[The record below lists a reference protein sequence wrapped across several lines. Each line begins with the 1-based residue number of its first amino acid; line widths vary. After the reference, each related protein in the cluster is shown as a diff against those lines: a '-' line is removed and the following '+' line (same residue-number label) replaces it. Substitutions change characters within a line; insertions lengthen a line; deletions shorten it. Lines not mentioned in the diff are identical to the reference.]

1 MSVCYL
7 MKIAR
12 YQSLSYCEPKKKKT
26 LLTVQFHNVMN
37 GSMIV
42 LNCKLHD
49 S

>member
-12 YQSLSYCEPKKKKT
+12 YHSLFYCDQKKT
-26 LLTVQFHNVMN
+26 LLTVKFQNAMN
-37 GSMIV
+37 GITIV
-42 LNCKLHD
+42 LNCKLHG

>member
-7 MKIAR
+7 MKIAW
-12 YQSLSYCEPKKKKT
+12 YHSLLYCDQKQ
-26 LLTVQFHNVMN
+26 LFTVKFHNVMN
-37 GSMIV
+37 GMTMV

>member
-12 YQSLSYCEPKKKKT
+12 YHSLLYCDPI
-26 LLTVQFHNVMN
+26 TVKFHNVMN
-37 GSMIV
+37 GMTIV